1 MGKTASIYLALTM
14 YKPLFTKHI
23 VSLNPYNNIMSKY
36 YSNHHLKVS
45 KWKLRGVNNLLTWD
59 VRLQSWLVALLGFE
73 PECVWVQYLSF

>member
-45 KWKLRGVNNLLTWD
+45 KWKLRGVNNLLT
-59 VRLQSWLVALLGFE
+59 
-73 PECVWVQYLSF
+73 